1 MIKSYAIVS
10 DPIRYYTNEKK
21 YCSSMFSIK
30 IRNQV
35 DAIVRMF
42 IRYLIELVL
51 FVRYEIRTDLAAED
65 QR

>member
-1 MIKSYAIVS
+1 
-10 DPIRYYTNEKK
+10 
-21 YCSSMFSIK
+21 MFSIK

-51 FVRYEIRTDLAAED
+51 FVRYEIRTDLACQKMEGLTG
-65 QR
+65 